1 MTTPELDDA
10 ALEFASK
17 VFAAARE
24 GDADVLKQWLDQ
36 GLPVNLR
43 NHNGDTLLMLASYH
57 EHPKATQVLLE
68 RGADAQILNERGQS
82 PLSGAAFKG
91 NVEITQL
98 LLSHGAQVDVHGE
111 DGRTPLMFA
120 AMFNRTDIM
129 EILLR
134 EGGANI
140 LNKDAAGNDTIAC
153 AKALNAQESLAWLE
167 LYLAGDDKDFFELS

>member
-24 GDADVLKQWLDQ
+24 GDADALKQWLGQ

-57 EHPKATQVLLE
+57 EHPRATQVLLE
-68 RGADAQILNERGQS
+68 HGADAQILNERGQS

-98 LLSHGAQVDVHGE
+98 LLNHGAQVDVHGE
-111 DGRTPLMFA
+111 DGRTPMMFA
-120 AMFNRTDIM
+120 AMFNRTDIR

-140 LNKDAAGNDTIAC
+140 LSKDDEGNDAIAC
-153 AKALNAQESLAWLE
+153 AKTLNATDSLAWLE